1 MDMTPSTVRRLQ
13 GTIAAYEKMLG
24 EKPTGRD
31 YANEV
36 LEVLRA
42 ARDAIDSLSNRVE
55 ALEKKARD

>member
-1 MDMTPSTVRRLQ
+1 MDTTPNTVRRLQ
-13 GTIAAYEKMLG
+13 DSIADYEEMLG

-36 LEVLRA
+36 LAVLRA

-55 ALEKKARD
+55 ALEKARG